1 MTKKQ
6 LLRSIAFLL
15 VAACLLYVMCDLFEY
30 QNTYISESFK
40 TFSNLEED
48 TLDGVI
54 IGTSGIDRY
63 WNSAKGY
70 DEYGL
75 TVYPFASDGMPSWV
89 MISLLKEAEKNQD
102 LKLAVIDMRPF
113 LLTYKGQTAR
123 YDAYSR
129 KVIDAL
135 PFFSLSRF
143 DAINRTQKVIYQE
156 VEGSSRF
163 DLSFFLTFIKY
174 HSKWEEDD
182 FSFDEL
188 QDRETENLGFL
199 MHQKA
204 SLAKMKE
211 EKKILKTDERM
222 DLYPL
227 CEQVLYELL
236 DYVEDKDYEVLFLN
250 TPHYLDKTEAA
261 RLNTL
266 CDILDKEGYAYA
278 NYEFDPEVYSFK
290 QDFYNDGHTNFYGA
304 EKFTSIFG
312 EYLKE
317 NYDFPDR
324 REDENCDEEWDGV
337 YDKMKQTIAQWEEIA
352 AKKKSAGK

>member
-1 MTKKQ
+1 MRSSGILMPVFSLPSPYGIGTLGKAAYDFVDFLKQ
-6 LLRSIAFLL
+6 AGQSMWQILPLTPTGYGDSPYQSCSSFAGNHYLI
-15 VAACLLYVMCDLFEY
+15 DL
-30 QNTYISESFK
+30 
-40 TFSNLEED
+40 D
-48 TLDGVI
+48 TLVEEG
-54 IGTSGIDRY
+54 
-63 WNSAKGY
+63 
-70 DEYGL
+70 
-75 TVYPFASDGMPSWV
+75 
-89 MISLLKEAEKNQD
+89 LLKEAEKNQD
-102 LKLAVIDMRPF
+102 LKLAIIDMRPF

-143 DAINRTQKVIYQE
+143 DAINRTQEVVYQE

-227 CEQVLYELL
+227 CEQGLYELL
-236 DYVEDKDYEVLFLN
+236 GYVEDKDYEVLFLN

-324 REDENCDEEWDGV
+324 REDENCDEDWDGV
-337 YDKMKQTIAQWEEIA
+337 HDKMKQTIAQWEEIA